1 MLFTSLEFI
10 VFMAVVFLAYYL
22 LPKKCQWPLL
32 LIFSYIF
39 YFIADPR
46 YLLFILVTTVSTYL
60 ISMKL
65 EKINDASAAY
75 LAENKETLSKEEK
88 KV

>member
-10 VFMAVVFLAYYL
+10 VFMAVVFLAYYI

-39 YFIADPR
+39 YFIANPK
-46 YLLFILVTTVSTYL
+46 YLIFILVTTVSTYL

-65 EKINDASAAY
+65 EKINDTMTA
-75 LAENKETLSKEEK
+75 
-88 KV
+88 